1 MRYDVDTAAL
11 RDDVTSIR
19 EVVLRVQTLGITDEL
34 APIAAALP
42 GGRCAPGLRDV
53 TAAWAARLAAT
64 RWELQELGRA
74 LAVAA
79 DTYDAVE
86 QVARAGVGRASGASR

>member
-1 MRYDVDTAAL
+1 MRYDVDTTAL
-11 RDDVTSIR
+11 RDDATTIG
-19 EVVLRVQTLGITDEL
+19 EVVLRVQTLGIADEL

-42 GGRCAPGLRDV
+42 GGRCAPGLREV
-53 TAAWAARLAAT
+53 SAAWAARLAAT

-74 LAVAA
+74 LADAA

-86 QVARAGVGRASGASR
+86 QVARVSVGRASGASR